1 MESNLHR
8 AETEKWLN
16 EKFKFNNA
24 IFLTLRY
31 SDYLQTSAPLT
42 KLEIAKI
49 NKIYLRNLERHQN
62 IKGGKN
68 RLKRLVVIEGKEGGR
83 RHAHMI
89 IEIPEDKTYQEF
101 SFDCFTSAN
110 MTNGIRSDFKD
121 KPFIEKVFEQG
132 GLVNYLTKESNN
144 NTDNIDIKNSR
155 Y

>member
-8 AETEKWLN
+8 VETEKWLN
-16 EKFKFNNA
+16 EKFKFHNA
-24 IFLTLRY
+24 IFLTMAY
-31 SDYLQTSAPLT
+31 SDYFQNDKPLN
-42 KLEIAKI
+42 KIEISKI
-49 NKIYLRNLERHQN
+49 NKNYLRNLERHQK
-62 IKGGKN
+62 IKGGRN
-68 RLKRLVVIEGKEGGR
+68 RLKRLVVIEGKPTGR
-83 RHAHMI
+83 KHCHMI
-89 IEIPEDKTYQEF
+89 IEIPENKTYQEF

-110 MTNGIRSDFKD
+110 MTKGIRSDFKD